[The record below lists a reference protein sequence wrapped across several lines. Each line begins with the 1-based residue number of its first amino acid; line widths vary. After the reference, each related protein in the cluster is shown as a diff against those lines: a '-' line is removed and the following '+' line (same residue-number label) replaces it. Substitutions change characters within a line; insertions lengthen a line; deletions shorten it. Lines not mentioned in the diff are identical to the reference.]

1 MFLNKQFIFDNKVQ
15 SIQPLMYEVL
25 SFIRE
30 NVSPERYAVKVNN
43 CRHVMVE
50 LLINAVKHSGVEN
63 SILNIDIGDKVINI
77 RKTDNGRPF
86 YLKKYGHFPLHASFV
101 GEQIEIHKDELYCI
115 YAIVDSPNSLLF
127 EVVEYPIH
135 SLDQIMDME
144 EHYGLLILLK
154 SSDSVRYLFME
165 VDGSNHFDI
174 SVSLG

>member
-15 SIQPLMYEVL
+15 SIQPLMHEVL
-25 SFIRE
+25 NFIRE
-30 NVSPERYAVKVNN
+30 NVSPDRYAVKVNN
-43 CRHVMVE
+43 CRHVLVE
-50 LLINAVKHSGVEN
+50 LLTNAVKHSGVEN
-63 SILNIDIGDKVINI
+63 SILSIDIGDKVINI

-86 YLKKYGHFPLHASFV
+86 YLKEYGNFPLHASFV

-115 YAIVDSPNSLLF
+115 YAIVESTNSLSF

-154 SSDSVRYLFME
+154 SSDSVRYLFKE

-174 SVSLG
+174 SVSLA